1 MSINRAQIAS
11 DPTDFSLVLGG
22 PLDQVLRRTHL
33 VGDALQLLR
42 RRLIVLTFLA
52 WVPLLVLSVVQ
63 GHAWGTSVTLPF
75 LDDIELH
82 VRFLVRRRC

>member
-1 MSINRAQIAS
+1 MSEQTAPYAS
-11 DPTDFSLVLGG
+11 AAPDFSLVLGG
-22 PLDQVLRRTHL
+22 PLYQVLRRTHL

-63 GHAWGTSVTLPF
+63 EHAWGTTVALPF
-75 LDDIELH
+75 LNDIELH
-82 VRFLVRRRC
+82 VRFLVAFGG